1 MRDPSTTTAKWLGVI
16 VVLQVVTLA
25 GQWAGVSIGAAT
37 PAHAQLPDAGAQ
49 RNDMIA
55 ELKGVNERLD
65 RLTAVLSSGN
75 LQVKVAKSDDN
86 KAR

>member
-1 MRDPSTTTAKWLGVI
+1 MRDPSTSTAKWLGVI
-16 VVLQVVTLA
+16 VVLQVITLI
-25 GQWAGVSIGAAT
+25 GQWVGAPTGAT
-37 PAHAQLPDAGAQ
+37 PAHAQLPDEGAQ
-49 RNDMIA
+49 RNEMINQ
-55 ELKGVNERLD
+55 LKGVNDRLD